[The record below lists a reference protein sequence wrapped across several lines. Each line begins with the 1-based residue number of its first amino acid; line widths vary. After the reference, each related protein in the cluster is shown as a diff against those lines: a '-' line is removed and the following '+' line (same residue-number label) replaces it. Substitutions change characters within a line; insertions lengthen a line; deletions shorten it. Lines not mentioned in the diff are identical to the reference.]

1 VFQGVVAVVD
11 TRVDTATRTIRVV
24 GEFDNADDALRPGLF
39 MTVELLL
46 DRRPNALM
54 VPEEALDPVGDR
66 VYLYVVRDGRA
77 RRQQV
82 RVGQRLVGEVEV
94 LDGVRDGELVVVRG
108 VQRLRD
114 NLPVRVTETMTR
126 PTS

>member
-1 VFQGVVAVVD
+1 MFV
-11 TRVDTATRTIRVV
+11 
-24 GEFDNADDALRPGLF
+24 
-39 MTVELLL
+39 
-46 DRRPNALM
+46 
-54 VPEEALDPVGDR
+54 
-66 VYLYVVRDGRA
+66 YVVRDGRA

-82 RVGQRLVGEVEV
+82 RLGQRLPGEVEV
-94 LDGVRDGELVVVRG
+94 LDGVREGELVVVRG